1 MKTKNERVDM
11 LQGSLP
17 VNLLR
22 FAIPVLLSGVLQ
34 LAFNAADVIVVGRC
48 AGDAALAAVT
58 SSSPLI
64 NLLINTFIGFSM
76 GTNVVVAQALGRK
89 DEEYVERAVHACVL
103 LGILLGMV
111 VGAVGF
117 FSTKALL
124 RFMDTPETVMGEA
137 VVYLRIYFL
146 GVPALT
152 VYNFGAAVLRG
163 SGDSRRPMN
172 FLIAGG
178 VVNVLLN
185 LLFVIGFDMG
195 VAGVAWATAIANC
208 LSCLLVI
215 RCMMG
220 ENDCRHLDLRRLR
233 MDRQVL
239 GQVVRIGIPASLQTV
254 LMSVSN
260 VVTQSGI
267 NSFGDVVMA
276 GSGASGNI
284 EGFVWTAMNAF
295 YQACLSFTG
304 SNLGAKQ
311 LDRVDKVMAHCMW
324 MAGAV
329 GLIVGGGA
337 CLFGKQLLGIYTGS
351 AQAVEH
357 GLLRMYIICLPYFL
371 YGVADVVLGS
381 MRGMGRS
388 VPPTISCLA
397 CLCAFRLVWMET
409 VFRQYPTQ
417 PVLYLCYPISWG
429 MVLAVNLLCWWIIR
443 KRIRT
448 KAAEERN
455 DP

>member
-1 MKTKNERVDM
+1 MGIKGKRVDM

-22 FAIPVLLSGVLQ
+22 FAIPVMLSGLLQ
-34 LAFNAADVIVVGRC
+34 LAFNAADVIVVGRY

-76 GTNVVVAQALGRK
+76 GTNVVVAQALGRR
-89 DEEYVERAVHACVL
+89 DEDHVERAVHACVL
-103 LGILLGMV
+103 LGILLGV
-111 VGAVGF
+111 TVGAVGF
-117 FSTKALL
+117 ISATALL
-124 RFMDTPETVMGEA
+124 RFMDTPETVVGEA

-163 SGDSRRPMN
+163 SGDTRRPMN
-172 FLIAGG
+172 FLLVSG

-185 LLFVIGFDMG
+185 LLFVIGFNMG
-195 VAGVAWATAIANC
+195 VAGVAWATTAANC
-208 LSCLLVI
+208 LACLLVI
-215 RCMMG
+215 RCMTG

-239 GQVVRIGIPASLQTV
+239 GQVVRIGVPASLQSV

-267 NSFGDVVMA
+267 NSFGEVVMA

-284 EGFVWTAMNAF
+284 EGFVWTAMNSF
-295 YQACLSFTG
+295 YQACLTFTG

-329 GLIVGGGA
+329 GMIAGGGA

-351 AQAVEH
+351 VQAVEY
-357 GLLRMYIICLPYFL
+357 GLLRMYMICLPYFL
-371 YGVADVVLGS
+371 YGMADAVLGS
-381 MRGMGRS
+381 MRGMGWS

-397 CLCAFRLVWMET
+397 CLCAFHLVWMET
-409 VFRQYPTQ
+409 VFRQNPTQ
-417 PVLYLCYPISWG
+417 PMLYMCYPISWG
-429 MVLAVNLLCWWIIR
+429 LVLAVNLLCWCFVR
-443 KRIRT
+443 SRVRAKT
-448 KAAEERN
+448 EAERSGE
-455 DP
+455 